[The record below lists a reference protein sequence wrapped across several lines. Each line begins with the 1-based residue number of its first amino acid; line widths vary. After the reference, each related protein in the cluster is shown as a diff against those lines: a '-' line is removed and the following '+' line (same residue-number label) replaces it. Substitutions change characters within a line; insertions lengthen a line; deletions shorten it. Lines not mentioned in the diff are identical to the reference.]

1 MPLGSSSAAPVMR
14 PGPSCFSS
22 GSRVAGLP
30 AAAETAPSFSSF
42 AVMAAVGKRRA
53 AAVYGENPD
62 ESLND
67 PDDSNSSRL
76 AQVLR
81 QDVVGMAFLELGEL
95 ALGFARLALGLE
107 LANVLEPLFRCALL
121 GLGYGDTARQA
132 GAGALER
139 SCGFPKS
146 IRARGW
152 ASRGRLRRPDRLLS
166 LEDALGIGQGLCLF
180 ALAKYFDPGRDCRH
194 ACGLPCSAAFARK
207 RGFDRTLFR
216 PVKRGCGLR
225 DGRRRRGVLYLDW
238 RRFPR
243 RLDALR
249 LRRRSARRLCRRNFR
264 RPNRPRCLGRYRVE
278 TGLPLEHHERQRE
291 GHEHGRGE
299 RDRRAP
305 AAREPEPRGAP
316 YRAGDALRRRQDIV
330 VDPLRRARSLRITID
345 VAKLLV

>member
-81 QDVVGMAFLELGEL
+81 QDVVGIAFLELGEL

-107 LANVLEPLFRCALL
+107 LANVLEPLFRRALL

-132 GAGALER
+132 ADGAGALER
-139 SCGFPKS
+139 SCGFLKS
-146 IRARGW
+146 VRARGW
-152 ASRGRLRRPDRLLS
+152 GSRGRERS
-166 LEDALGIGQGLCLF
+166 SGIRSY
-180 ALAKYFDPGRDCRH
+180 AP
-194 ACGLPCSAAFARK
+194 
-207 RGFDRTLFR
+207 
-216 PVKRGCGLR
+216 
-225 DGRRRRGVLYLDW
+225 GRRRR
-238 RRFPR
+238 RRPDEPCHRIRGQGAHAGKVARGHSQAQDRGQDERSRARARRVQETLSRLHPAGGPALAGWNWNRPDRSSFRQGFLRTLPR
-243 RLDALR
+243 RAA
-249 LRRRSARRLCRRNFR
+249 S
-264 RPNRPRCLGRYRVE
+264 
-278 TGLPLEHHERQRE
+278 RQQ
-291 GHEHGRGE
+291 
-299 RDRRAP
+299 P
-305 AAREPEPRGAP
+305 
-316 YRAGDALRRRQDIV
+316 
-330 VDPLRRARSLRITID
+330 
-345 VAKLLV
+345 